1 MGEGTGETGM
11 GYLIQWDMDL
21 EWMCHLLDST
31 TGLCRLGR
39 EVGATNVPPLI
50 HQMTITTA
58 VVAVVGSSLTES
70 DRPEKAIVRAK
81 DMAEGEQEI

>member
-11 GYLIQWDMDL
+11 GYLIRWDMDL

-31 TGLCRLGR
+31 SGLCRQGR
-39 EVGATNVPPLI
+39 QVGATNVHPL
-50 HQMTITTA
+50 HQMTITA

-81 DMAEGEQEI
+81 DMGEGEQEI